1 MSERW
6 FPVREPRL
14 RSEQTYLIPAT
25 DLTNRHLK
33 RSIVAKSTPKRVS
46 PYPPVTK
53 KKPAKMVTRSPPA
66 KTIRPILID
75 SDSDIPGG
83 LQLALIGPADPSGGA
98 AGGLPPA
105 LPSPFPPVEPLQTVK
120 TGAGALDPAGGAKR
134 KTGNGNGRNGNGNG
148 QKTQEEIEKERQER
162 AERMRLREEKA
173 EQERLARIKQK
184 EADNKE
190 SQRLEKE
197 RQERDYRTQEE
208 LVKKQMEKERLAR
221 EQQVAEEAANAL
233 KTPKCSDSLKPPTKP
248 LTPLV
253 TVIETGKDQGKLVS
267 VESVVT
273 RPPSTNVVSGV
284 YTSNYFR
291 PINKPPVTPCPTT
304 DDEYLRPQ
312 SAPVASSAAK
322 PVPTKFSNEWFDRY
336 ELSSPITPFS
346 RPRSRMNRTP
356 ASTPGFRTPANTTGA
371 SDFQTPGNNNNN
383 TFNGDSPFAG
393 QTNDD
398 DIAYLAY
405 LRRQELDKQ
414 ARIEELA
421 QKAQKEM

>member
-25 DLTNRHLK
+25 DLTNRRLK
-33 RSIVAKSTPKRVS
+33 RSIVAKSTPRRAS

-53 KKPAKMVTRSPPA
+53 KKPTKMVTRSSPA
-66 KTIRPILID
+66 KTICPTLID
-75 SDSDIPGG
+75 NDSDMPGG

-98 AGGLPPA
+98 AGGLPPT
-105 LPSPFPPVEPLQTVK
+105 LPSPFPPVDPLQTVK
-120 TGAGALDPAGGAKR
+120 MDPPGAGALDPAGGAKR

-148 QKTQEEIEKERQER
+148 QKTQEEIEKERAAREAKLQKEQER

-190 SQRLEKE
+190 AQRLEKE

-233 KTPKCSDSLKPPTKP
+233 KTPKRTDSLKPPAKP

-284 YTSNYFR
+284 YTSNYF
-291 PINKPPVTPCPTT
+291 
-304 DDEYLRPQ
+304 
-312 SAPVASSAAK
+312 
-322 PVPTKFSNEWFDRY
+322 
-336 ELSSPITPFS
+336 
-346 RPRSRMNRTP
+346 
-356 ASTPGFRTPANTTGA
+356 
-371 SDFQTPGNNNNN
+371 
-383 TFNGDSPFAG
+383 
-393 QTNDD
+393 
-398 DIAYLAY
+398 
-405 LRRQELDKQ
+405 
-414 ARIEELA
+414 
-421 QKAQKEM
+421 

>member
-6 FPVREPRL
+6 FPAREPRL

-25 DLTNRHLK
+25 DLTSCRLK
-33 RSIVAKSTPKRVS
+33 RSIVARSTPKRAS
-46 PYPPVTK
+46 PYPPNTK

-66 KTIRPILID
+66 KTVRPTLID
-75 SDSDIPGG
+75 NDSDMPGG
-83 LQLALIGPADPSGGA
+83 LQLALIGPADSSGGA
-98 AGGLPPA
+98 AGGLPPT
-105 LPSPFPPVEPLQTVK
+105 LPSPFPPVDPLQTVK
-120 TGAGALDPAGGAKR
+120 TDPPGAGALDPAGGAKR
-134 KTGNGNGRNGNGNG
+134 KTGNGNGRNGNSNG
-148 QKTQEEIEKERQER
+148 QKTQEEIEKERAAREAELQKEQDR

-190 SQRLEKE
+190 AQRLEKE

-208 LVKKQMEKERLAR
+208 LVKRQLEKERLAR
-221 EQQVAEEAANAL
+221 EQQVAEEAA
-233 KTPKCSDSLKPPTKP
+233 
-248 LTPLV
+248 
-253 TVIETGKDQGKLVS
+253 QGKLVS

-304 DDEYLRPQ
+304 DDEHLRPQ

-322 PVPTKFSNEWFDRY
+322 PVPTKFSNEWFERY

-346 RPRSRMNRTP
+346 RPKSRMQRNPYLKMRTI
-356 ASTPGFRTPANTTGA
+356 S
-371 SDFQTPGNNNNN
+371 
-383 TFNGDSPFAG
+383 
-393 QTNDD
+393 
-398 DIAYLAY
+398 L
-405 LRRQELDKQ
+405 
-414 ARIEELA
+414 
-421 QKAQKEM
+421 